1 MLKYVLLFFLLQ
13 GGFAQTPSVGPTG
26 SAKAPTAGSSGADAQ
41 NSLSDS
47 KNHDSHKLSIGPG
60 DELEVSVYGVPELSQ
75 HVRVSSAGDIDLALV
90 GAVHVAGLASDE
102 AEALVEQRLVDGS
115 FVTKPH
121 VTIYVKEYTTQ
132 AVSVA
137 GEVNKPGAYPALG
150 TRRLYDAFMQAGGLT
165 QTAGRTVTIAHAGQ
179 ASPNVVSLSSDPAK
193 SAQANIE
200 ILPGDTIFVS
210 KAPIVYVIGEVTK
223 PGGYVLP
230 DAKDGDVASPELTVM
245 RLIALASGPIHGA
258 ALNQSKIIRRS
269 ANGIQE
275 LPISLKKIM
284 AGKSPDLPLQAE
296 DILYIP
302 AGRGSPTGTILGLL
316 ASAAIYRL

>member
-1 MLKYVLLFFLLQ
+1 MLKYLLLFFLLH
-13 GGFAQTPSVGPTG
+13 GGFAQTPSLGPTG
-26 SAKAPTAGSSGADAQ
+26 SANAPTAGSLGADAQ

-75 HVRVSSAGDIDLALV
+75 HVRVSSAGDIDLPLV

-132 AVSVA
+132 AVSIA

-179 ASPNVVSLSSDPAK
+179 ASPNVISLSSDPAK
-193 SAQANIE
+193 SAQANVE
-200 ILPGDTIFVS
+200 VLPGDTIFVS

-230 DAKDGDVASPELTVM
+230 DAKGGDVASPELTVM

-275 LPISLKKIM
+275 LPIPLKKIM